1 MFGPL
6 LEVKSTSL
14 RYEEHFQ
21 VKIHKTHNAR
31 ITFGTWNIEKI
42 HIVVI
47 WKNFEIK
54 INKLCH
60 FQTTFGN
67 YDVEKVR
74 TIMAAKY
81 I

>member
-21 VKIHKTHNAR
+21 VKIYKTHNVR
-31 ITFGTWNIEKI
+31 TTFGTWNVEKI
-42 HIVVI
+42 HII
-47 WKNFEIK
+47 MIRKNFEIK
-54 INKLCH
+54 INKCH

-74 TIMAAKY
+74 TIMAAKS